1 MHIEE
6 IINRFEKVKKI
17 GDKSYQCLCKSHAD
31 KNSSLT
37 ITEEDN
43 KILVYCHAGCTT
55 QQVLSSVGLTEKDL
69 FNNVQQ
75 KSQIVAEYIYRD
87 ENGNPLYKVI
97 RFE

>member
-43 KILVYCHAGCTT
+43 KIFRRSVRQSMVYEK
-55 QQVLSSVGLTEKDL
+55 SSLRYT
-69 FNNVQQ
+69 
-75 KSQIVAEYIYRD
+75 
-87 ENGNPLYKVI
+87 
-97 RFE
+97 